1 VSNATK
7 DELRFNAQNFDAD
20 NHDDFIGDRK

>member
-1 VSNATK
+1 VSNVTK
-7 DELRFNAQNFDAD
+7 EELRFIAQIFDAD